1 VVVVWAPQI
10 AILTPR
16 EPLPHLLL
24 LLGPIVHHI
33 TKARNSFRP
42 VPPEIPVYAQV
53 GDAVVEAID
62 DVVLRDVR
70 DCGANVKKTT
80 RVGPQKLV
88 TFLFALGKI
97 VSSTCTGNR
106 SLEIVDEDLLKS
118 FPGVDGVAAEALQP
132 SERCGI

>member
-1 VVVVWAPQI
+1 
-10 AILTPR
+10 
-16 EPLPHLLL
+16 
-24 LLGPIVHHI
+24 VHHI

-42 VPPEIPVYAQV
+42 VPPKIPVYARV
-53 GDAVVEAID
+53 GDAVVEAVD

-70 DCGANVKKTT
+70 DGGTDVEETT
-80 RVGPQKLV
+80 RVGPQKLI

-97 VSSTCTGNR
+97 VSSTCMGNR

-132 SERCGI
+132 SERCRIQSHRKVDDFGYI